1 MPYPSPRRVHA
12 GQFCRRHVVNRH
24 VVGVVRRCGR
34 DALPSGLGLA
44 ATPSFGITSQM
55 DDADRNR
62 AVPARDDAD
71 YADCVTIAASLDA
84 YLSTRT
90 SDVSG
95 AVRLLVKLCP
105 TAGFW
110 IPIHGA
116 LAVRSGLS
124 SCRFEAELLL
134 RRQGDGLSAVIT
146 ARQWSV
152 TLVGTEA
159 WIDVEWPSEAMAI
172 SLEGKPVRTQIDFPF
187 LAPTLI
193 VCGSSMTGAYR
204 RFHCRES
211 VTETQ

>member
-1 MPYPSPRRVHA
+1 MEYA
-12 GQFCRRHVVNRH
+12 GQNH
-24 VVGVVRRCGR
+24 
-34 DALPSGLGLA
+34 
-44 ATPSFGITSQM
+44 
-55 DDADRNR
+55 
-62 AVPARDDAD
+62 AVPATNDAG
-71 YADCVTIAASLDA
+71 YGECLTIAASLDA

-90 SDVSG
+90 GDVSG
-95 AVRLLVKLCP
+95 AVRSLVELCP

-124 SCRFEAELLL
+124 PCRFEAELLL

-152 TLVGTEA
+152 TLVGTEV
-159 WIDVEWPSEAMAI
+159 WVDVEWPSEAMAI
-172 SLEGKPVRTQIDFPF
+172 LLEGKPVRTQIDFPF

-193 VCGSSMTGAYR
+193 VCGSSMIGAYR